1 MSRPDPALVIEDLRA
16 GYPGGGDILREA
28 SISVPE
34 HQIVAIL
41 GPNGCGKSTLLKTVA
56 GLLQP
61 RGGTVRVRDQD
72 GGWQTISGRKP
83 HEITRYGVAY
93 VPQIENVFADMSVR
107 ENLELGAFGK
117 RPGAPDQTE
126 HVLSTLGALRDRMDV
141 LAGTLSGG
149 QRQLVALGRA
159 MMSAPSVLLLDEPSA
174 GLAPTI
180 VEEVFAEVRAI
191 AATGVTVL
199 IVEQKAREV
208 LAMVD
213 YAYVLELGQNR
224 YEGTGEDLLN
234 DEQVVRLYLG
244 SSTLQAPATTVKEA

>member
-1 MSRPDPALVIEDLRA
+1 MSASEPALTIAGLRA
-16 GYPGGGDILREA
+16 GYPGGADILRGV
-28 SISVPE
+28 SIDVPE

-41 GPNGCGKSTLLKTVA
+41 GPNGCGKSTMLKAIA

-61 RGGTVRVRDQD
+61 REGTIRIRDTSA
-72 GGWQTISGRKP
+72 GWQTISGRKP
-83 HEITRYGVAY
+83 HEITRQGVAY
-93 VPQIENVFADMSVR
+93 VPQVENVFADMSVR

-117 RPGAPDQTE
+117 RASAPDQTE
-126 HVLSTLGALRDRMDV
+126 HVLTTLPALRDRLDV

-159 MMSAPSVLLLDEPSA
+159 LMSAPSVLLLDEPSA

-199 IVEQKAREV
+199 IVEQKAREC

-224 YEGTGEDLLN
+224 HEGTGKDLLN

-244 SSTLQAPATTVKEA
+244 ASTLQTTSPG